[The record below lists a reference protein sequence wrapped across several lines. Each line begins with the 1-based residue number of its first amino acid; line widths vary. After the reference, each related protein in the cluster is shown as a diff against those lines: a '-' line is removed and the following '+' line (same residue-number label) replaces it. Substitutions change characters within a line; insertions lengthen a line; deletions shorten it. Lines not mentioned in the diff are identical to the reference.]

1 MQKLTDI
8 DLNGKRVLIRVDYNV
23 PMQEG
28 RVQNDFRI
36 RASMP
41 TIKHCLKNGAS
52 VVLTHHC
59 QCRSQSVLR
68 KRIIV
73 RRLRKLNRSQL
84 F

>member
-23 PMQEG
+23 PMHEG

-41 TIKHCLKNGAS
+41 TIKHY
-52 VVLTHHC
+52 
-59 QCRSQSVLR
+59 
-68 KRIIV
+68 
-73 RRLRKLNRSQL
+73 